1 MLPERGETLE
11 FDRED
16 LAWRPRVAGEPVPV
30 WVFDPSGSPST
41 SRGGAAAIAWFDEEL
56 VVGSEEPSVDPEGP
70 AEGLELMVLPL
81 IVSKTVFD
89 RYGSNA
95 GAALGRKVQH

>member
-1 MLPERGETLE
+1 MLPERGETLG

-16 LAWRPRVAGEPVPV
+16 LAWRPREAGELAPI

-56 VVGSEEPSVDPEGP
+56 EVGSEEPSVDPEGP
-70 AEGLELMVLPL
+70 AEGLELMVLSLIASKDRVRPL
-81 IVSKTVFD
+81 WVERGGGTGPK
-89 RYGSNA
+89 
-95 GAALGRKVQH
+95 KQH